1 MGLVCLSD
9 KAHCFFCLLSRLV
22 SPDAIH
28 DIVANHETIISR
40 LYTIVSNHEITISH
54 PAKIL
59 SVITAIISA
68 IADIIADC

>member
-1 MGLVCLSD
+1 M
-9 KAHCFFCLLSRLV
+9 KFRPA

-28 DIVANHETIISR
+28 NIVANHETIISR

-54 PAKIL
+54 PAKML
-59 SVITAIISA
+59 SVITVLISA